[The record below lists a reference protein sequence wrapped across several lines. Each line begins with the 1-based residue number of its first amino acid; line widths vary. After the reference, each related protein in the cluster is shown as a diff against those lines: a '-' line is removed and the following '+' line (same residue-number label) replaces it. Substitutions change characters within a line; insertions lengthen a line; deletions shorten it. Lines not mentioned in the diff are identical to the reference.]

1 MRKRGEY
8 SLAWN
13 TYIRILFS
21 DTPKPAPHARL
32 HPKACAKSLKGFI
45 ADAATSIST
54 SSGRKRYGGQPKG
67 TSCRSHVR
75 LASAAWAFVG
85 LLEAGVSKKRN
96 LTKHKAEL
104 SSRDTNCI
112 PKPHTRYS

>member
-1 MRKRGEY
+1 MRKRGEH

-45 ADAATSIST
+45 ADAATSISNLVRPKT
-54 SSGRKRYGGQPKG
+54 VWRSTQRDILSLTRASGLGG
-67 TSCRSHVR
+67 
-75 LASAAWAFVG
+75 LG
-85 LLEAGVSKKRN
+85 LCGAPGGRGV
-96 LTKHKAEL
+96 
-104 SSRDTNCI
+104 
-112 PKPHTRYS
+112 